1 MFLSERSTQAEYF
14 DSLDRSPREIA
25 EGYEQ
30 LGRVNRIFKFSH
42 PFEFLIP
49 RCLDAKECARLRILD
64 LGAGD
69 GLLGRELRSW
79 AARQGWDWQVTDLD
93 LNVTALQL
101 NNGNWKVGASVLNL
115 PFTDSSF
122 DVVIASQMTHHLDLP
137 EQICQHFREAWRVAR
152 ELVVFSDLHR
162 NAAMFLLVRV
172 GTRLARCSRE
182 LAADGVISIRRGFR
196 VGEWRRWAAEAG
208 IPDARVSLY
217 LGARVLLHARKRHA

>member
-14 DSLDRSPREIA
+14 DSLDRSREEIA
-25 EGYEQ
+25 QGYEQ

-42 PFEFLIP
+42 PFEWLIP
-49 RCLDAKECARLRILD
+49 RRLEAKQRERLRILD

-69 GLLGRELRSW
+69 GLLGRELRAW
-79 AARQGWDWQVTDLD
+79 AAKRGWDWQVTDLD
-93 LNVTALQL
+93 LNVAALQL

-115 PFTDSSF
+115 PFADNSF

-137 EQICQHFREAWRVAR
+137 EQICRHFREAWRVAR

-162 NAAMFLLVRV
+162 NVAMCVLVRV
-172 GTRLARCSRE
+172 GTLLARCSRE

-196 VGEWRRWAAEAG
+196 VGEWRRWATEAG
-208 IPDARVSLY
+208 IPEAQVRLY
-217 LGARVLLHARKRHA
+217 FGSRILMDARKRRG